1 MSTQG
6 ITRAIQELNHH
17 EIEQVAGG
25 LDLGSLL
32 VPLAGIT
39 GLLGS
44 VFGTIRGVLAPLV
57 APVLSTLNGVLA
69 TLLGGLKLG

>member
-25 LDLGSLL
+25 LELGSLL
-32 VPLAGIT
+32 VPLAGIP

-44 VFGTIRGVLAPLV
+44 VFGTIRGVLASLV